1 MYQEQIRN
9 KLDKTSVIIFEIG
22 LEEFAIELSTI
33 KEIVRSGQIRKL
45 PKSLDFIDGIYNY
58 RGEII
63 HILNLEKVLNLHEN
77 YLYKSKLALSK
88 VKTKR
93 KKKYIIILDIAGVF
107 IGFFAD
113 QIVSIAHVNAENI
126 VGLSPIFQTSV
137 GMENIKGII
146 KFKDRPRILLDLSN
160 LLNEIDYI
168 SIKKEE
174 IKMQKKRVD

>member
-33 KEIVRSGQIRKL
+33 KEIVNAGQIRKL
-45 PKSLDFIDGIYNY
+45 PKSPEFIEGIYNY

-77 YLYKSKLALSK
+77 YLYKSKLALSE
-88 VKTKR
+88 VKN
-93 KKKYIIILDIAGVF
+93 KKKKNFIIILDIAGVF

-113 QIVSIAHVNAENI
+113 EIVNIAHINLEDI
-126 VGLSPIFQTSV
+126 VGLSSIFQTSV

-146 KFKDRPRILLDLSN
+146 KFKDRPRVLLDLSN
-160 LLNEIDYI
+160 VLNEIDYL
-168 SIKKEE
+168 SIQKEE
-174 IKMQKKRVD
+174 IKI

>member
-1 MYQEQIRN
+1 MYQEQRRN
-9 KLDKTSVIIFEIG
+9 EFDKTSVIIFEIG

-33 KEIVRSGQIRKL
+33 KEIVKAGQIRKL

-63 HILNLEKVLNLHEN
+63 HILNLEKVLSLQEN
-77 YLYKSKLALSK
+77 YLYKSKLALSE
-88 VKTKR
+88 TKNM
-93 KKKYIIILDIAGVF
+93 KKKNFIIILDVDGVF

-113 QIVSIAHVNAENI
+113 QIVNIAHINAEDI
-126 VGLSPIFQTSV
+126 VGLSSIFQTSV

-160 LLNEIDYI
+160 VLNEIDYLTI
-168 SIKKEE
+168 QKEE

>member
-33 KEIVRSGQIRKL
+33 KEIVKAGQIRKL
-45 PKSLDFIDGIYNY
+45 PKSL
-58 RGEII
+58 
-63 HILNLEKVLNLHEN
+63 HILNLEKVLNLQEN
-77 YLYKSKLALSK
+77 YLYKSKLALSE
-88 VKTKR
+88 VKNKS
-93 KKKYIIILDIAGVF
+93 KKNFIIILDIAGVF

-113 QIVSIAHVNAENI
+113 QIINIAHINAEDI
-126 VGLSPIFQTSV
+126 VGLSSIFQTSV

-160 LLNEIDYI
+160 VLNEIDYLTI
-168 SIKKEE
+168 QKEE
-174 IKMQKKRVD
+174 EKM